1 MELRGLI
8 WKVLLENIDQNIL
21 NLKNKY
27 VGEGKPISEEDFNKL
42 IEVTNNKFY
51 LLSWLTKKVG
61 QGIIKPEDIYKYKEY
76 FEIFEKNKN
85 KFQHKD
91 IHLYKT
97 PEDVKNFLSQVISI
111 READVVF
118 DEIEGKD
125 NYVPQNEIEKLEATE
140 GIKYLGM
147 YDDGKFKYQVFQI
160 FGVNQNTWKTYRD
173 ILGKCK
179 GRNKGAKIDICT
191 IANYNYF
198 KDYLKQDKGSSYF
211 LLYNLDDPKSPY
223 QLHYESGQFMDKND
237 NSAKINQLKFFGFVG
252 ERIPKYSLDREDFQG
267 QFEIP
272 VKGKGKM
279 DSRGRRQGLWADYSK
294 GKVESIQNW
303 VNGHLKGPFIVF
315 SPNGKIQTKGNHL
328 DPWTYIGPY
337 ESFQQNGEISEK
349 GEYNSEGK
357 KIGLWIFKYRDHH
370 NQIVDFSKTPLQMSG
385 FTKQNKLRF
394 VSDAKFLDSFA
405 EPRGKITFFNQSGNI
420 ESKGRI
426 SANKNSLGKWTYYAP
441 NGSIRAQ
448 GLYRGGYRSGSWK
461 DVVELTNGQK
471 VTLVANFLRNYPEG
485 KISVYNS
492 KGELI
497 KKVSSRNITP
507 EYYWNRL
514 HHSFYSFR
522 DI

>member
-1 MELRGLI
+1 MELRNLI

-237 NSAKINQLKFFGFVG
+237 DNAKINQLKFFEFVG
-252 ERIPKYSLDREDFQG
+252 NKVPQYSSEREDIPSE
-267 QFEIP
+267 FELP
-272 VKGKGKM
+272 VKGKGGLNEK
-279 DSRGRRQGLWADYSK
+279 GKKEGLWRKNYKSGKIESLSTYKNGNLTGPFVNFYENGTIGNKGVWIRGALNGEYESYYKNGQLDEKGTYENGRKIGVWRLGLEYS
-294 GKVESIQNW
+294 G
-303 VNGHLKGPFIVF
+303 GHLMVDYDVF
-315 SPNGKIQTKGNHL
+315 QT
-328 DPWTYIGPY
+328 
-337 ESFQQNGEISEK
+337 
-349 GEYNSEGK
+349 
-357 KIGLWIFKYRDHH
+357 
-370 NQIVDFSKTPLQMSG
+370 SG
-385 FTKQNKLRF
+385 FTKSGVLKYVAGFRGTDDLRPYGVARRFYPSGKIKGVGKLGVAVTPLGVWEWYTSTGKLKSKGKYLRADRTGEWTDLVKTKNGESFYF
-394 VSDAKFLDSFA
+394 VAQFENGEIAKNTTIKVLDS
-405 EPRGKITFFNQSGNI
+405 
-420 ESKGRI
+420 
-426 SANKNSLGKWTYYAP
+426 
-441 NGSIRAQ
+441 
-448 GLYRGGYRSGSWK
+448 
-461 DVVELTNGQK
+461 NGQ
-471 VTLVANFLRNYPEG
+471 FL
-485 KISVYNS
+485 K
-492 KGELI
+492 KI
-497 KKVSSRNITP
+497 KKSNINPYPYWEYFRNL
-507 EYYWNRL
+507 WG
-514 HHSFYSFR
+514 
-522 DI
+522 D